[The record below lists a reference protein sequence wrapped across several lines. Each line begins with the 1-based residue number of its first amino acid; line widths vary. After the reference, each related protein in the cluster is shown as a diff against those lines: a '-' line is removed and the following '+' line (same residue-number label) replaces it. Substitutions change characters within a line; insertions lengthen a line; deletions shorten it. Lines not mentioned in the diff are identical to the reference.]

1 LKNKFGKTGD
11 LAKNGTNAETIV
23 EKLSLDVLQRLKIL
37 MTVSDS
43 FFVFFFSRVVGH
55 QIFQKWNL
63 GGLSCLAKSFMMR
76 NSIWKNELQGSS
88 FKK

>member
-37 MTVSDS
+37 MTVNDS
-43 FFVFFFSRVVGH
+43 FFVFFFQGWLVTRSSKNGILEGFHVW
-55 QIFQKWNL
+55 QKVL
-63 GGLSCLAKSFMMR
+63 
-76 NSIWKNELQGSS
+76 
-88 FKK
+88 